1 MENLTSTESLL
12 VKIKSNIV
20 GGHQRV
26 KDVYV
31 YCPQKRVSSIK
42 LLPISQ
48 NKWCHN
54 SQDN

>member
-1 MENLTSTESLL
+1 MENLNPIEPLR
-12 VKIKSNIV
+12 VQIKSNIV

-26 KDVYV
+26 EDVYS
-31 YCPQKRVSSIK
+31 YQKRVSSIK
-42 LLPISQ
+42 PLAIPQ